1 MKTCI
6 TSIEATRI
14 DKHLCAWN
22 MAHAI
27 QEDCIKSLA
36 ADMRVSQDTAHH
48 WLECHE
54 DARSLFDSIGTE
66 IVPNETVVCTDA
78 SACYSYSGDDYEP
91 PRGWIFGMLLA
102 LFLMFVLVSVVC
114 LVMVE
119 M

>member
-14 DKHLCAWN
+14 DKHLCAWK

-36 ADMRVSQDTAHH
+36 ADMGVSQDTAHH

-66 IVPNETVVCTDA
+66 IVPEEAVACTDA
-78 SACYSYSGDDYEP
+78 SACYVHGGEP

-114 LVMVE
+114 LVRVE